1 MFRSGT
7 RAARHGRRGS
17 NTGTFGN
24 TFKRQRFFKGNQLE
38 LRHFRCFVAVAEE
51 LHFGR
56 AAERLHVSQ
65 PPVSLAIKELETELG
80 LRLFERSSR
89 RIALTPQGEE
99 VLRDARAI
107 LARTESLMQHASKA
121 AAGLGGSLSIG
132 FISLASYSFLPDL
145 LKRFTTDFP
154 AVRLSLQES
163 STDRIVPD
171 LESGALDIGCLF
183 ASPQLPASLTYRATS
198 RYPLMIALPEKHPL
212 AAMARVPLALL
223 ADERFLLFERHIGP
237 MMFDTVVATCMR
249 HGFSPKLFP
258 ARQQHTI
265 VSLVS
270 GGLGVALVPACMQVM
285 QREGVVYRPLRGEKT
300 QVETGVAWRAD
311 DEAVIVREFLRYLPR
326 LR

>member
-1 MFRSGT
+1 M
-7 RAARHGRRGS
+7 
-17 NTGTFGN
+17 
-24 TFKRQRFFKGNQLE
+24 E
-38 LRHFRCFVAVAEE
+38 LRHLRCFVAVAEE

-56 AAERLHVSQ
+56 AAERLHLSQ

-80 LRLFERSSR
+80 LRLFERNSR

-107 LARTESLMQHASKA
+107 LARTESLKQHASMA
-121 AAGLGGSLSIG
+121 ALGLGGSLSIG
-132 FISLASYSFLPDL
+132 FISLAAYSFLPDL

-154 AVRLSLQES
+154 GVRLSLQES

-183 ASPQLPASLTYRATS
+183 ALPQLPPSLSYRATS
-198 RYPLMIALPEKHPL
+198 RYPLMIALPEGHPL
-212 AAMARVPLALL
+212 AGLARVPLERL
-223 ADERFLLFERHIGP
+223 ADERFLLFERHNGP
-237 MMFDTVVATCMR
+237 MMFDTVVAACMR
-249 HGFSPKLFP
+249 HGFSPKLFH

-270 GGLGVALVPACMQVM
+270 GGMGVALVPSCVQVM
-285 QREGVVYRPLRGEKT
+285 RREGVVYRPLRGEKT

-311 DEAVIVREFLRYLPR
+311 DDAFIVKEFLRYLPR

>member
-1 MFRSGT
+1 M
-7 RAARHGRRGS
+7 
-17 NTGTFGN
+17 
-24 TFKRQRFFKGNQLE
+24 E

-56 AAERLHVSQ
+56 AAERLHLSQ

-80 LRLFERSSR
+80 LRLFERNSR

-107 LARTESLMQHASKA
+107 LARTESLKQHASMA

-132 FISLASYSFLPDL
+132 FISLAAYSFLPDL
-145 LKRFTTDFP
+145 LKRFTADFP
-154 AVRLSLQES
+154 GVRLSLQES
-163 STDRIVPD
+163 STDRIVSD

-183 ASPQLPASLTYRATS
+183 PLPLLSPSLGYRATN
-198 RYPLMIALPEKHPL
+198 RYPLVIALPEGHPL
-212 AAMARVPLALL
+212 AGMARVPLARL
-223 ADERFLLFERHIGP
+223 ADERFLLFERHNGP
-237 MMFDTVVATCMR
+237 MMFDTVVAACMR
-249 HGFSPKLFP
+249 HGFSPRLFH

-270 GGLGVALVPACMQVM
+270 GGMGVALVPSCVQVM
-285 QREGVVYRPLRGEKT
+285 RREGVVYRPLRGEKT

-311 DEAVIVREFLRYLPR
+311 DDTFIVREFLRYLPR